1 MKQVWRRFWILV
13 IGTALV
19 VTACAPHQVESVCP
33 PPDAQPTLE
42 QPNVNIEVYVDGTPS
57 MEGYV
62 SNPDSRYS
70 QTIEKLLRVLKVE
83 PVGLD
88 GQPRPLGGTAYFR
101 LGNRPDGRKLDA
113 ISEAEYRQAKLSD
126 FYSGTSLPRLPLLQV
141 AEIDA
146 AIVPPPSDRNKLTII
161 ITDLYQREED
171 TAKIV
176 TNLQKYVEAS
186 QQRGAVGILGIRSE
200 FNGTIY
206 SESPVGPGDFF
217 YAMNSAPTRPFY
229 VVFVG
234 HLDDVHFYLDK
245 LKRELQFGEGIE
257 AMILSPYRLHHSV
270 AFLNRQNGDNLS
282 PEQRR
287 QISIPISSVKQGGL
301 VVNLTDPHV
310 QPFSLRQTEPL
321 TWPTQTA
328 LSPISHVLMPSQ
340 LEIGTTAH
348 SFDPQTKSFIPD
360 ASLQQA
366 LSVPAVPLSGEALSV
381 EAQINP
387 GAISTSGIYFFQAD
401 ATVNTS
407 VDMPLEEPEWWSTW
421 SGTKSRR
428 EGNKTTDLSLFM
440 TDLKNRMVSLMR
452 QQPLLVSR
460 LCYVIHKN

>member
-1 MKQVWRRFWILV
+1 MGGGGGVPGIPTQVSV
-13 IGTALV
+13 TCPMPNTA
-19 VTACAPHQVESVCP
+19 
-33 PPDAQPTLE
+33 DASE
-42 QPNVNIEVYVDGTPS
+42 QSAVNIEVYVDGTPS

-70 QTIEKLLRVLKVE
+70 QTIEQLLRVLKVE

-101 LGNRPDGRKLDA
+101 LGNRPDGRKLDS
-113 ISEAEYRQAKLSD
+113 ISEAEYRQSKLRD
-126 FYSGTSLPRLPLLQV
+126 FYSGTSLPRLPSLQV

-146 AIVPPPSDRNKLTII
+146 AIVPPPSEQNKLTII
-161 ITDLYQREED
+161 ITDLYQREEN

-186 QQRGAVGILGIRSE
+186 QQNGAVGILGIRSE

-234 HLDDVHFYLDK
+234 DLDDVHFYLDT

-257 AMILSPYRLHHSV
+257 SMILSPYRLHRSV
-270 AFLNRQNGDNLS
+270 AFLDRQNGDNLS
-282 PEQRR
+282 SEQRR
-287 QISIPISSVKQGGL
+287 QVSIPVNSVKQGGL

-310 QPFSLRQTEPL
+310 QPLSLRRQQTEPL
-321 TWPTQTA
+321 TWPTQAA
-328 LSPISHVLMPSQ
+328 LSPISHVLMPSK
-340 LEIGTTAH
+340 LEIGTTAQ
-348 SFDPQTKSFIPD
+348 SFDPQTKGFMPD
-360 ASLQQA
+360 DSLQQA
-366 LSVPAVPLSGEALSV
+366 LNFPGVSLSGEALSV
-381 EAQINP
+381 DAQITP
-387 GAISTSGIYFFQAD
+387 SAISTRGIYLFQAD
-401 ATVNTS
+401 ATVNKS
-407 VDMPLEEPEWWSTW
+407 VDMLLEEPEWWSTW

-428 EGNKTTDLSLFM
+428 EGDKTTDLSLFM

-452 QQPLLVSR
+452 QQPPLVSR
-460 LCYVIHKN
+460 LCYVIHKRR

>member
-1 MKQVWRRFWILV
+1 MKQVWRRFGILA
-13 IGTALV
+13 ICTALV
-19 VTACAPHQVESVCP
+19 VTACTPDQVVGGCP
-33 PPDAQPTLE
+33 LPDVLPALE
-42 QPNVNIEVYVDGTPS
+42 QPDVNIEVYVDGTPS
-57 MEGYV
+57 MQGYV

-88 GQPRPLGGTAYFR
+88 GQPRPLAGTTYFR
-101 LGNRPDGRKLDA
+101 LGNRPDGKKLDV

-146 AIVPPPSDRNKLTII
+146 AIVPPPSDHNKLTIV

-176 TNLQKYVEAS
+176 TNLQKYVEANH
-186 QQRGAVGILGIRSE
+186 QRGAVGILGIRSE
-200 FNGTIY
+200 FNGIIY
-206 SESPVGPGDFF
+206 SESPAGPGDFR
-217 YAMNSAPTRPFY
+217 YTMNSAPTRPFY

-234 HLDDVHFYLDK
+234 QLDDVHFYLDN
-245 LKRELQFGEGIE
+245 LKRELQFDQGIE
-257 AMILSPYRLHHSV
+257 SAILSPYRLHHSV
-270 AFLNRQNGDNLS
+270 AFLNRQDGDNLS
-282 PEQRR
+282 PEQR
-287 QISIPISSVKQGGL
+287 QQVSIPISSVKQGNL
-301 VVNLTDPHV
+301 VVNLTDPHT
-310 QPFSLRQTEPL
+310 QPLSLRKTEPL
-321 TWPTQTA
+321 TWSSQVS
-328 LSPISHVLMPSQ
+328 LSPISHVLMPSK
-340 LEIGTTAH
+340 LEIGTTAM
-348 SFDPQTKSFIPD
+348 SFDTQAKSFAPD
-360 ASLQQA
+360 ASLQGA
-366 LSVPAVPLSGEALSV
+366 LSFPTVPLAGETLSV
-381 EAQINP
+381 EAQVNP

-407 VDMPLEEPEWWSTW
+407 VDTPIAEPEWWSTW
-421 SGTKSRR
+421 SGTKSQR